1 MIQSIRSNT
10 FIRVFW
16 VMMAGY
22 LLNISVDIADDT
34 PQGVSENLLI
44 NEQESLI
51 ELVLEHALDCE
62 NAIPEHDGPGADD
75 QHEKNGSKSLV
86 FPMPIIASE
95 LVFFKLF
102 SRTSY
107 LIIDQLVHLIEFVEM
122 DSPPPDS

>member
-10 FIRVFW
+10 FILVFW
-16 VMMAGY
+16 VLMAGY

-51 ELVLEHALDCE
+51 ELVLEQVLGCE

-75 QHEKNGSKSLV
+75 QHEKNGSKSLI
-86 FPMPIIASE
+86 FPMPVIAIE

-102 SRTSY
+102 LRTSY
-107 LIIDQLVHLIEFVEM
+107 LIIDQLVHPKEFVEL
-122 DSPPPDS
+122 DSPPPKS